1 MKKKVKLLKEQE
13 SEITEEMKQNDLLGK
28 RVAEEVKARTSDSEY
43 AKYDL
48 FVGEL
53 NNIIG
58 LLLSLTQRMHRYE
71 VFLQDIDL
79 AEENGREK
87 RVSHLGSK
95 CKQLL
100 YQGLGNQPKK
110 KVEFC

>member
-1 MKKKVKLLKEQE
+1 MKKKVELLQEQE
-13 SEITEEMKQNDLLGK
+13 SEINEEMKQNDELGK
-28 RVAEEVKARTSDSEY
+28 RVAGEVKARTNGSEY
-43 AKYDL
+43 SKYEL

-71 VFLQDIDL
+71 VMLQDIDL

-87 RVSHLGSK
+87 RVSEFT
-95 CKQLL
+95 QLIS
-100 YQGLGNQPKK
+100 
-110 KVEFC
+110 